1 MAKIAFEEKQNIEYK
16 ESWRDEYL
24 KWICGFANAQGGR
37 IYIGVDDKHEVVG
50 ISDSKR
56 LMEDIPNKIV
66 TTLGIVAEVNLHE
79 ADGLEYI
86 EIVVSPSNVPIAFK
100 GQYHYRSGSTK
111 QELKGVALQQF
122 LLKKMGLSW
131 DDMPVPYATIDDI
144 DRSAIDYFLR
154 RSIASER
161 MDEEE
166 QNASTEDVL
175 RNLDLI
181 TPEGELKSA
190 AILLFGKRV
199 HKFFPAAEFKIG
211 RFHNDESDLI
221 IQDVVDCNLIQMAGK
236 VMDLLRSRYL
246 VSPIRYEGMQRI
258 EELEI
263 PQKAL
268 RELIY
273 NSIVHKLYSG
283 PAILMRVFDKSVELW
298 NYGLLP
304 EELTP
309 ADLMKKHA
317 SYPRNRNIA
326 SVFYKAGFIESW
338 GRGYKKIREE
348 FEKAGHPVPTVEES
362 GGGVLVTI
370 QRRTVEDIIASREE
384 SGTVNN
390 ESGVVNGAVN
400 GGLNG
405 GLNGGKN
412 GGIKNDLNN
421 CKSDGTNNCSITDVG
436 VNVGKNVGVN
446 DESGAVNG
454 AVNNESGVVNSDVT
468 ILMELTNR
476 QKRIKELIRLKPT
489 ITILQMTAIL
499 AIPKRTLQRDLSL
512 LQKAGII
519 RHEGSDKSGIWV
531 VLEPYNKGK

>member
-1 MAKIAFEEKQNIEYK
+1 
-16 ESWRDEYL
+16 
-24 KWICGFANAQGGR
+24 
-37 IYIGVDDKHEVVG
+37 
-50 ISDSKR
+50 
-56 LMEDIPNKIV
+56 
-66 TTLGIVAEVNLHE
+66 
-79 ADGLEYI
+79 
-86 EIVVSPSNVPIAFK
+86 
-100 GQYHYRSGSTK
+100 
-111 QELKGVALQQF
+111 
-122 LLKKMGLSW
+122 
-131 DDMPVPYATIDDI
+131 
-144 DRSAIDYFLR
+144 
-154 RSIASER
+154 
-161 MDEEE
+161 
-166 QNASTEDVL
+166 
-175 RNLDLI
+175 
-181 TPEGELKSA
+181 
-190 AILLFGKRV
+190 
-199 HKFFPAAEFKIG
+199 
-211 RFHNDESDLI
+211 
-221 IQDVVDCNLIQMAGK
+221 
-236 VMDLLRSRYL
+236 MDLLRSRYL

-348 FEKAGHPVPTVEES
+348 FEKSGHPVPTVEES

-370 QRRTVEDIIASREE
+370 QRKTIEDIIAGREE
-384 SGTVNN
+384 SGTVKKENDGVN
-390 ESGVVNGAVN
+390 GVVSGAVN
-400 GGLNG
+400 GGLNV
-405 GLNGGKN
+405 GKDV
-412 GGIKNDLNN
+412 GIKNDLNN
-421 CKSDGTNNCSITDVG
+421 CKSDGTNNCRNTDVG
-436 VNVGKNVGVN
+436 VNVGVN
-446 DESGAVNG
+446 DKSGAVNG

-499 AIPKRTLQRDLSL
+499 AIPKRTLQRDLSV
-512 LQKAGII
+512 LQKAKVI

-531 VLEPYNKGK
+531 VLEPYNKDKE

>member
-37 IYIGVDDKHEVVG
+37 IYIGVDDNHEVVG
-50 ISDSKR
+50 VSDSKR

-79 ADGLEYI
+79 AEGLEYI
-86 EIVVSPSNVPIAFK
+86 EIVVNPSNVPIAFK

-181 TPEGELKSA
+181 TPDGELKSA
-190 AILLFGKRV
+190 AILLFGKHV

-246 VSPIRYEGMQRI
+246 VSPIRYEGLQRI

-273 NSIVHKLYSG
+273 NAIVHKLYSG

-348 FEKAGHPVPTVEES
+348 FEKAGHPVPAVEES

-370 QRRTVEDIIASREE
+370 KRKTIEDIIAGREGSDAV
-384 SGTVNN
+384 SGAVNDK
-390 ESGVVNGAVN
+390 SGAVSGAVN
-400 GGLNG
+400 GGLNV
-405 GLNGGKN
+405 GKN
-412 GGIKNDLNN
+412 VGKGNNINN
-421 CKSDGTNNCSITDVG
+421 CESDNKENINKTDVG
-436 VNVGKNVGVN
+436 VNVGVN
-446 DESGAVNG
+446 DGNGGLNTESGGLNG
-454 AVNNESGVVNSDVT
+454 GLNKNNCHEVIINS
-468 ILMELTNR
+468 R
-476 QKRIKELIRLKPT
+476 QKRIISLIKLKPT
-489 ITILQMTAIL
+489 IIVEQMTSIL
-499 AIPKRTLQRDLSL
+499 SISKRSLERDLSM
-512 LQKAGII
+512 LQKAGVI
-519 RHEGSDKSGIWV
+519 RHEGSRKSGVWV
-531 VLEPYNKGK
+531 VLDPYNADLDNS

>member
-1 MAKIAFEEKQNIEYK
+1 MAKIAFEENQNVEYK

-37 IYIGVDDKHEVVG
+37 IYIGVDDNHEVVG
-50 ISDSKR
+50 MSDSKR

-66 TTLGIVAEVNLHE
+66 TTLGIVAEVNLHK
-79 ADGLEYI
+79 ADGREYI

-131 DDMPVPYATIDDI
+131 DDMPVPYATMEDI

-154 RSIASER
+154 RSISSER

-273 NSIVHKLYSG
+273 NAIVHKLYSG

-370 QRRTVEDIIASREE
+370 QRKTIEDIIASRDK
-384 SGTVNN
+384 SGGVNN
-390 ESGVVNGAVN
+390 ESGGVS
-400 GGLNG
+400 GG
-405 GLNGGKN
+405 
-412 GGIKNDLNN
+412 
-421 CKSDGTNNCSITDVG
+421 
-436 VNVGKNVGVN
+436 
-446 DESGAVNG
+446 
-454 AVNNESGVVNSDVT
+454 VNNESGGVNGGVNNESGGVNGGVNNENGGVNNESGGVNTNATLLQHLT
-468 ILMELTNR
+468 IR
-476 QKRIKELIRLKPT
+476 QNRIKELIKLKPT
-489 ITILQMTAIL
+489 VTVQQMVTILS
-499 AIPKRTLQRDLSL
+499 IPKRTLERDLSL
-512 LQKAGII
+512 LQKSEFI

-531 VLEPYNKGK
+531 VLEPYNKEELE

>member
-37 IYIGVDDKHEVVG
+37 IYIGVDDNHEVVG

-79 ADGLEYI
+79 ADGREYI

-273 NSIVHKLYSG
+273 NAIVHKLYSG

-348 FEKAGHPVPTVEES
+348 FEKAGHPVPAVEES

-370 QRRTVEDIIASREE
+370 KRKTIEDIIASREE
-384 SGTVNN
+384 
-390 ESGVVNGAVN
+390 NGAVN
-400 GGLNG
+400 GGLNV
-405 GLNGGKN
+405 GKYVGN
-412 GGIKNDLNN
+412 ENDINN
-421 CKSDGTNNCSITDVG
+421 CESDDIKDCGKTNVG
-436 VNVGKNVGVN
+436 VNVGVN
-446 DESGAVNG
+446 DENVGVNVGVNDKSGI
-454 AVNNESGVVNSDVT
+454 VNN
-468 ILMELTNR
+468 MEIMNFSKR
-476 QKRIKELIRLKPT
+476 QLIIKEIINQNPM
-489 ITILQMTAIL
+489 ITAKQMSETL
-499 AIPKRTLQRDLSL
+499 SVTKRTIERDLSI
-512 LQKAGII
+512 LQKAGVI

-531 VLEPYNKGK
+531 VLEPYNSKE

>member
-1 MAKIAFEEKQNIEYK
+1 MTKIAFEEKQNIEYK

-37 IYIGVDDKHEVVG
+37 IYIGVDDNHEIVG
-50 ISDSKR
+50 ISDGKR

-79 ADGLEYI
+79 TDGREYI

-111 QELKGVALQQF
+111 QELKGVAVQQF

-211 RFHNDESDLI
+211 RLHNDESDLI

-348 FEKAGHPVPTVEES
+348 FEKAGHPAPTVEES
-362 GGGVLVTI
+362 GGCVLVTI
-370 QRRTVEDIIASREE
+370 QRRTVEDIIAGREE
-384 SGTVNN
+384 SGGINGGIN
-390 ESGVVNGAVN
+390 GGVNGGLTN
-400 GGLNG
+400 DITYCDSDINKNGDNIIGGLNG
-405 GLNGGKN
+405 GLNLKSGGL
-412 GGIKNDLNN
+412 KNDYRHVI
-421 CKSDGTNNCSITDVG
+421 DI
-436 VNVGKNVGVN
+436 
-446 DESGAVNG
+446 
-454 AVNNESGVVNSDVT
+454 NS
-468 ILMELTNR
+468 R
-476 QKRIKELIRLKPT
+476 QKRILSLIKLKPAV
-489 ITILQMTAIL
+489 IVEQMASILSIS
-499 AIPKRTLQRDLSL
+499 KRTLERDLSM
-512 LQKAGII
+512 LQKECVIK
-519 RHEGSDKSGIWV
+519 HEGSKKSGIWI
-531 VLEPYNKGK
+531 VLEPYNADIE

>member
-37 IYIGVDDKHEVVG
+37 IYIGVDDNHEVVG
-50 ISDSKR
+50 VSDSKR

-79 ADGLEYI
+79 AEGLEYI
-86 EIVVSPSNVPIAFK
+86 EIVVNPSNVPIAFK

-181 TPEGELKSA
+181 TPDGELKSA
-190 AILLFGKRV
+190 AILLFGKHV

-246 VSPIRYEGMQRI
+246 VSPIRYEGLQRI

-273 NSIVHKLYSG
+273 NAIVHKLYSG

-348 FEKAGHPVPTVEES
+348 FEKAGHPVPAVEES

-370 QRRTVEDIIASREE
+370 KRKTIEDIIASREE
-384 SGTVNN
+384 
-390 ESGVVNGAVN
+390 NGAVN
-400 GGLNG
+400 GGLNV
-405 GLNGGKN
+405 GKYVGN
-412 GGIKNDLNN
+412 ENDINN
-421 CKSDGTNNCSITDVG
+421 CESDYIKDCGKTNVG
-436 VNVGKNVGVN
+436 VNVGVN
-446 DESGAVNG
+446 DENG
-454 AVNNESGVVNSDVT
+454 GLNTESGGLNGGLNKNNCHEVIVNS
-468 ILMELTNR
+468 R
-476 QKRIKELIRLKPT
+476 QKRIISLIKLKST
-489 ITILQMTAIL
+489 IIVEQMTSIL
-499 AIPKRTLQRDLSL
+499 SISKRSLERDLSM
-512 LQKAGII
+512 LQ
-519 RHEGSDKSGIWV
+519 RQVS
-531 VLEPYNKGK
+531 

>member
-211 RFHNDESDLI
+211 RFI
-221 IQDVVDCNLIQMAGK
+221 TT
-236 VMDLLRSRYL
+236 R
-246 VSPIRYEGMQRI
+246 
-258 EELEI
+258 
-263 PQKAL
+263 
-268 RELIY
+268 
-273 NSIVHKLYSG
+273 
-283 PAILMRVFDKSVELW
+283 AIL
-298 NYGLLP
+298 
-304 EELTP
+304 
-309 ADLMKKHA
+309 
-317 SYPRNRNIA
+317 SY
-326 SVFYKAGFIESW
+326 
-338 GRGYKKIREE
+338 
-348 FEKAGHPVPTVEES
+348 
-362 GGGVLVTI
+362 
-370 QRRTVEDIIASREE
+370 RT
-384 SGTVNN
+384 
-390 ESGVVNGAVN
+390 
-400 GGLNG
+400 
-405 GLNGGKN
+405 
-412 GGIKNDLNN
+412 
-421 CKSDGTNNCSITDVG
+421 
-436 VNVGKNVGVN
+436 
-446 DESGAVNG
+446 
-454 AVNNESGVVNSDVT
+454 
-468 ILMELTNR
+468 
-476 QKRIKELIRLKPT
+476 
-489 ITILQMTAIL
+489 
-499 AIPKRTLQRDLSL
+499 
-512 LQKAGII
+512 
-519 RHEGSDKSGIWV
+519 
-531 VLEPYNKGK
+531 

>member
-1 MAKIAFEEKQNIEYK
+1 M
-16 ESWRDEYL
+16 
-24 KWICGFANAQGGR
+24 
-37 IYIGVDDKHEVVG
+37 
-50 ISDSKR
+50 
-56 LMEDIPNKIV
+56 
-66 TTLGIVAEVNLHE
+66 
-79 ADGLEYI
+79 
-86 EIVVSPSNVPIAFK
+86 
-100 GQYHYRSGSTK
+100 
-111 QELKGVALQQF
+111 
-122 LLKKMGLSW
+122 
-131 DDMPVPYATIDDI
+131 
-144 DRSAIDYFLR
+144 
-154 RSIASER
+154 
-161 MDEEE
+161 
-166 QNASTEDVL
+166 

-181 TPEGELKSA
+181 TPDGELKSA
-190 AILLFGKRV
+190 AILLFGKHV

-246 VSPIRYEGMQRI
+246 VSPIRYEGLQRI

-273 NSIVHKLYSG
+273 NAIVHKLYSG

-348 FEKAGHPVPTVEES
+348 FEKAGHPVPAVEES

-370 QRRTVEDIIASREE
+370 KRKTIEDIIAGREGSDAV
-384 SGTVNN
+384 SGAVNDK
-390 ESGVVNGAVN
+390 SGAVN
-400 GGLNG
+400 GGLNV
-405 GLNGGKN
+405 GK
-412 GGIKNDLNN
+412 
-421 CKSDGTNNCSITDVG
+421 
-436 VNVGKNVGVN
+436 NVGKRNYINNCESGDKKDCGKTNVGVNVGVN
-446 DESGAVNG
+446 DENVGVNVGVNDKSGI
-454 AVNNESGVVNSDVT
+454 VNN
-468 ILMELTNR
+468 MEIMNFSKR
-476 QKRIKELIRLKPT
+476 QLIIKEIINQNPM
-489 ITILQMTAIL
+489 ITAKQMSETL
-499 AIPKRTLQRDLSL
+499 SVTKRTIERDLSI
-512 LQKAGII
+512 LQKAGVI

-531 VLEPYNKGK
+531 VLEPYNSKE

>member
-1 MAKIAFEEKQNIEYK
+1 M
-16 ESWRDEYL
+16 
-24 KWICGFANAQGGR
+24 
-37 IYIGVDDKHEVVG
+37 
-50 ISDSKR
+50 
-56 LMEDIPNKIV
+56 
-66 TTLGIVAEVNLHE
+66 
-79 ADGLEYI
+79 
-86 EIVVSPSNVPIAFK
+86 
-100 GQYHYRSGSTK
+100 
-111 QELKGVALQQF
+111 QQF

-246 VSPIRYEGMQRI
+246 VSPIRYEGLQRI

-273 NSIVHKLYSG
+273 NAIVHKLYSG

-348 FEKAGHPVPTVEES
+348 FEKAGHPVPAVEES

-370 QRRTVEDIIASREE
+370 KRKTIEDIIASREE
-384 SGTVNN
+384 
-390 ESGVVNGAVN
+390 NGAVN
-400 GGLNG
+400 GGLNV
-405 GLNGGKN
+405 GKYVGN
-412 GGIKNDLNN
+412 ENDINN
-421 CKSDGTNNCSITDVG
+421 CESDYIKDCGKTNVG
-436 VNVGKNVGVN
+436 VNVGVN
-446 DESGAVNG
+446 DENVGVNVGVNDKSGI
-454 AVNNESGVVNSDVT
+454 VNN
-468 ILMELTNR
+468 MEIMNFSKR
-476 QKRIKELIRLKPT
+476 QLIIKEIINQNPM
-489 ITILQMTAIL
+489 ITAKQMSETL
-499 AIPKRTLQRDLSL
+499 SVTKRTIERDLSI
-512 LQKAGII
+512 LQKAGVI

-531 VLEPYNKGK
+531 VLEPYNSKE

>member
-37 IYIGVDDKHEVVG
+37 IYIGVDDNHEVVG
-50 ISDSKR
+50 VSDSKR

-79 ADGLEYI
+79 AEGLEYI
-86 EIVVSPSNVPIAFK
+86 EIVVNPSNVPIAFK

-181 TPEGELKSA
+181 TPDGELKSA
-190 AILLFGKRV
+190 AILLFGKHV

-246 VSPIRYEGMQRI
+246 VSPIRYEGLQRI

-273 NSIVHKLYSG
+273 NAIVHKLYSG

-348 FEKAGHPVPTVEES
+348 FEKAGHPVPAVEES

-370 QRRTVEDIIASREE
+370 KRKTIEDIIASREE
-384 SGTVNN
+384 
-390 ESGVVNGAVN
+390 NGAVN
-400 GGLNG
+400 GGLNV
-405 GLNGGKN
+405 GKYVGN
-412 GGIKNDLNN
+412 ENDINN
-421 CKSDGTNNCSITDVG
+421 CESDDIKDCGKTNVG
-436 VNVGKNVGVN
+436 VNVGVN
-446 DESGAVNG
+446 DENG
-454 AVNNESGVVNSDVT
+454 GLNTESGGLNGGLNKNNCHEVIVNS
-468 ILMELTNR
+468 R
-476 QKRIKELIRLKPT
+476 QKRIISLIKLKPT
-489 ITILQMTAIL
+489 IIVEQMTSIL
-499 AIPKRTLQRDLSL
+499 SISKRSIERDLSM
-512 LQKAGII
+512 LQKAGVI
-519 RHEGSDKSGIWV
+519 RHEGSRKSGIWV
-531 VLEPYNKGK
+531 VLEPYNSKML

>member
-37 IYIGVDDKHEVVG
+37 LFIGVDDNHQVVG

-79 ADGLEYI
+79 TEGREYI
-86 EIVVSPSNVPIAFK
+86 EIGVSPSNVPIAFK

-131 DDMPVPYATIDDI
+131 DDLPVPYATIDDI

-166 QNASTEDVL
+166 QKASTEDVL
-175 RNLDLI
+175 QNLNLI

-190 AILLFGKRV
+190 AILLFGKCV

-211 RFHNDESDLI
+211 RLHNDESDLI

-348 FEKAGHPVPTVEES
+348 FEKVGHSVPTVEES

-370 QRRTVEDIIASREE
+370 QRKTVEDIIAIREE
-384 SGTVNN
+384 RDNVNRNSG
-390 ESGVVNGAVN
+390 GLNGGNIVGTKNGINACDSHDKKDCSKTD

-405 GLNGGKN
+405 GLNSVSGG
-412 GGIKNDLNN
+412 L
-421 CKSDGTNNCSITDVG
+421 SDGLKKKNCHEVII
-436 VNVGKNVGVN
+436 
-446 DESGAVNG
+446 
-454 AVNNESGVVNSDVT
+454 NS
-468 ILMELTNR
+468 R
-476 QKRIKELIRLKPT
+476 QKRIISLIKLKPS
-489 ITILQMTAIL
+489 IIVEQMTSIL
-499 AIPKRTLQRDLSL
+499 SISKRTLERDLSM
-512 LQKAGII
+512 LQKADVI
-519 RHEGSDKSGIWV
+519 RHEGSRKSGIWV
-531 VLEPYNKGK
+531 VLEPYKYME

>member
-1 MAKIAFEEKQNIEYK
+1 M
-16 ESWRDEYL
+16 
-24 KWICGFANAQGGR
+24 
-37 IYIGVDDKHEVVG
+37 
-50 ISDSKR
+50 
-56 LMEDIPNKIV
+56 
-66 TTLGIVAEVNLHE
+66 
-79 ADGLEYI
+79 ADGQEYI

-175 RNLDLI
+175 RNLHLL

-190 AILLFGKRV
+190 AFLLFGKRV

-273 NSIVHKLYSG
+273 NAIVHKLYSG
-283 PAILMRVFDKSVELW
+283 PAILLRVFDKSVELW

-304 EELTP
+304 EEFTP

-326 SVFYKAGFIESW
+326 TVFYKAGFIESW

-370 QRRTVEDIIASREE
+370 QRKTIEEIIASRD
-384 SGTVNN
+384 
-390 ESGVVNGAVN
+390 
-400 GGLNG
+400 
-405 GLNGGKN
+405 K
-412 GGIKNDLNN
+412 
-421 CKSDGTNNCSITDVG
+421 
-436 VNVGKNVGVN
+436 
-446 DESGAVNG
+446 SGAVNG
-454 AVNNESGVVNSDVT
+454 TANNESGGVNNVNGDVSGGLNVGKRKDVNGCESEDIKDCNRTDAGVNGGVNDDNCGLNNESGAVNSDVT
-468 ILMELTNR
+468 ILLELTAR
-476 QKRIKELIRLKPT
+476 QKRIKELIRIKHT
-489 ITILQMTAIL
+489 ITILQMSLIL
-499 AIPKRTLQRDLSL
+499 SIPRRTLQRDLSI

>member
-37 IYIGVDDKHEVVG
+37 IYIGVDDNHEVVG
-50 ISDSKR
+50 VSDSKR

-79 ADGLEYI
+79 AEGLEYI
-86 EIVVSPSNVPIAFK
+86 EIVVNPSNVPIAFK

-246 VSPIRYEGMQRI
+246 VSPIRYEGLQRI

-273 NSIVHKLYSG
+273 NAIVHKLYSG

-348 FEKAGHPVPTVEES
+348 FEKAGHPVPAVEES

-370 QRRTVEDIIASREE
+370 KRKTIEDIIAGREGSDAV
-384 SGTVNN
+384 SGAVNDK
-390 ESGVVNGAVN
+390 SGAVN
-400 GGLNG
+400 GGLNV
-405 GLNGGKN
+405 GK
-412 GGIKNDLNN
+412 
-421 CKSDGTNNCSITDVG
+421 
-436 VNVGKNVGVN
+436 NVGKRNHINNCESGDKKDCGKTNVGVNVGVN
-446 DESGAVNG
+446 DENG
-454 AVNNESGVVNSDVT
+454 GLNTESGGLNGGLNKNNCHEVIVNS
-468 ILMELTNR
+468 R
-476 QKRIKELIRLKPT
+476 QKRIISLIKLKPT
-489 ITILQMTAIL
+489 IIVEQMTSIL
-499 AIPKRTLQRDLSL
+499 SISKRSIERDLSM
-512 LQKAGII
+512 LQKAGVI
-519 RHEGSDKSGIWV
+519 RHEGSRKSGIWV
-531 VLEPYNKGK
+531 VLEPYNSKML

>member
-1 MAKIAFEEKQNIEYK
+1 MAKIASEEKQNIEYK

-37 IYIGVDDKHEVVG
+37 IYIGVDDDHEVVG
-50 ISDSKR
+50 LSDSRR

-79 ADGLEYI
+79 VDGREYI
-86 EIVVSPSNVPIAFK
+86 EIVVNPSNVPIAFK

-181 TPEGELKSA
+181 TPDGELKSA

-199 HKFFPAAEFKIG
+199 HKFFPSAEFKIG

-221 IQDVVDCNLIQMAGK
+221 RQNVVDCNLIQMAGR
-236 VMDLLRSRYL
+236 VMDLLRARYL
-246 VSPIRYEGMQRI
+246 VSPIRYEGLQRI

-273 NSIVHKLYSG
+273 NAIVHKQYSG

-304 EELTP
+304 AELTP

-348 FEKAGHPVPTVEES
+348 FEKAGHPVPTVEEN

-370 QRRTVEDIIASREE
+370 QRKTVEDIIACREE
-384 SGTVNN
+384 SGGVNGGVSGESNDCESDGVNDSKKADVGVNN
-390 ESGVVNGAVN
+390 EN
-400 GGLNG
+400 
-405 GLNGGKN
+405 
-412 GGIKNDLNN
+412 
-421 CKSDGTNNCSITDVG
+421 VG
-436 VNVGKNVGVN
+436 VNVGVNNENVGVN
-446 DESGAVNG
+446 VG
-454 AVNNESGVVNSDVT
+454 VNNIKAMNFSK
-468 ILMELTNR
+468 R
-476 QKRIKELIRLKPT
+476 QIIIKEIINQNPM
-489 ITILQMTAIL
+489 ITAQQMSEALSVT
-499 AIPKRTLQRDLSL
+499 KRTIERDLSV
-512 LQKAGII
+512 LQKAKVI

-531 VLEPYNKGK
+531 VLEPYNSKE

>member
-1 MAKIAFEEKQNIEYK
+1 
-16 ESWRDEYL
+16 
-24 KWICGFANAQGGR
+24 
-37 IYIGVDDKHEVVG
+37 
-50 ISDSKR
+50 
-56 LMEDIPNKIV
+56 MEDIPNKIV
-66 TTLGIVAEVNLHE
+66 TTLGIVAEVNLHK
-79 ADGLEYI
+79 ADGREYI

-131 DDMPVPYATIDDI
+131 DDMPVPYATMEDI

-154 RSIASER
+154 RSISSER

-221 IQDVVDCNLIQMAGK
+221 IQDVVDCNLMQMAGK

-273 NSIVHKLYSG
+273 NAIVHKLYSG

-348 FEKAGHPVPTVEES
+348 FEKAGHPLPAVEES

-370 QRRTVEDIIASREE
+370 QRKTIEDIIASRDK
-384 SGTVNN
+384 SGGVNN
-390 ESGVVNGAVN
+390 ESGGVS
-400 GGLNG
+400 GG
-405 GLNGGKN
+405 
-412 GGIKNDLNN
+412 
-421 CKSDGTNNCSITDVG
+421 
-436 VNVGKNVGVN
+436 
-446 DESGAVNG
+446 
-454 AVNNESGVVNSDVT
+454 VNNESGGVNGGVNNESGGVNTNATLLQHLT
-468 ILMELTNR
+468 IR
-476 QKRIKELIRLKPT
+476 QNRIKELIKLKPT
-489 ITILQMTAIL
+489 VTVQQMVTILS
-499 AIPKRTLQRDLSL
+499 IPKRTLERDLSL
-512 LQKAGII
+512 LQKSEVI

-531 VLEPYNKGK
+531 VLEPYNKEELE

>member
-37 IYIGVDDKHEVVG
+37 IYIGVDDDHEVVG
-50 ISDSKR
+50 VSDSKR

-79 ADGLEYI
+79 TDGREYI
-86 EIVVSPSNVPIAFK
+86 EIVVCPSNVPIAFK

-175 RNLDLI
+175 RNLDLL

-370 QRRTVEDIIASREE
+370 QRRTVEEIIAGREE
-384 SGTVNN
+384 SGAVNN

-400 GGLNG
+400 SAVNGGLNVGVNIGRENDVNSCKSDDIKNCSKTDVGTNVGVNNESGGLNG
-405 GLNGGKN
+405 GLNRESGGLN
-412 GGIKNDLNN
+412 GGLNKNN
-421 CKSDGTNNCSITDVG
+421 CYDVII
-436 VNVGKNVGVN
+436 
-446 DESGAVNG
+446 
-454 AVNNESGVVNSDVT
+454 NS
-468 ILMELTNR
+468 R
-476 QKRIKELIRLKPT
+476 QKRIISLIKLKPT
-489 ITILQMTAIL
+489 IIVEQMTSIL
-499 AIPKRTLQRDLSL
+499 SISKRSLERDLSM

-519 RHEGSDKSGIWV
+519 RHEGSRKSGTWV
-531 VLEPYNKGK
+531 VLEPYNSKE

>member
-1 MAKIAFEEKQNIEYK
+1 MAKIAFEENQNVEYK

-37 IYIGVDDKHEVVG
+37 IYIGVDDNHEVVG
-50 ISDSKR
+50 MSDSKR

-66 TTLGIVAEVNLHE
+66 TTLGIVAEVNLHK
-79 ADGLEYI
+79 ADGREYI

-131 DDMPVPYATIDDI
+131 DDMPVPYATMEDI

-154 RSIASER
+154 RSISSER

-273 NSIVHKLYSG
+273 NAIVHKLYSG

-370 QRRTVEDIIASREE
+370 QRKTIEDIIASRDK
-384 SGTVNN
+384 SGGVNN
-390 ESGVVNGAVN
+390 ESGGVS
-400 GGLNG
+400 GG
-405 GLNGGKN
+405 
-412 GGIKNDLNN
+412 
-421 CKSDGTNNCSITDVG
+421 
-436 VNVGKNVGVN
+436 
-446 DESGAVNG
+446 
-454 AVNNESGVVNSDVT
+454 VNNESGGVNGGVNNESGGVNGGVNNESGGVNTNATLLQHLT
-468 ILMELTNR
+468 IR
-476 QKRIKELIRLKPT
+476 QNRIKELIKLKPT
-489 ITILQMTAIL
+489 VTVQQMVTILS
-499 AIPKRTLQRDLSL
+499 IPKRTLERDLSL
-512 LQKAGII
+512 LQKSEVI

-531 VLEPYNKGK
+531 VLEPYNKEELE